1 MKIKATVLL
10 STLVLGVAAQAQTA
24 APAPAKAPEPEFTLT
39 GNVGL
44 VSDYRYRG
52 ISQSRLKPAV
62 QGGVDFAHKSGF
74 YLGAWASSIKWIKDY
89 DVDGPVEVDI
99 YGGYKGTVGDLG
111 YDVGF
116 LRYEYVNN
124 ALQATG
130 TYRNANTNEFYG
142 ALTYGPATLKYSQTS
157 SNLFGNYDTTNN
169 KSTRGS
175 GYLDLSA
182 TFDLG
187 NGFSLVPHVGNQTV
201 RHLKVASYSDVSVTL
216 GKDMGNGLSLSLAV
230 VATDA
235 DKSFYTSAK
244 GGYLGK
250 TGAVLGAKYSF

>member
-1 MKIKATVLL
+1 MKIKTTVLL
-10 STLVLGVAAQAQTA
+10 STLVLGAAVQAQTA
-24 APAPAKAPEPEFTLT
+24 APAKAPEPEFTLSA
-39 GNVGL
+39 NVGL

-74 YLGAWASSIKWIKDY
+74 YLGVWSSSIKWIKDY
-89 DVDGPVEVDI
+89 DVDGPVEVDV
-99 YGGYKGTVGDLG
+99 YGGYKGSVGDLG

-124 ALQATG
+124 DLQKVSG
-130 TYRNANTNEFYG
+130 YRNANTNEFYG
-142 ALTYGPATLKYSQTS
+142 ALTYGPATLKYSQAT
-157 SNLFGNYDTTNN
+157 SNLFGNYDATNH
-169 KSTRGS
+169 KSTQGS

-187 NGFSLVPHVGNQTV
+187 NGFSLVPHWGNQTV
-201 RHLKVASYSDVSVTL
+201 RHLKVASYTDYSVTL
-216 GKDMGNGLSLSLAV
+216 GKDMGNGLSLSLALV
-230 VATDA
+230 GTDA
-235 DKSFYTSAK
+235 DKGFYTSPK

-250 TGAVLGAKYSF
+250 TGAVLGAKYTF